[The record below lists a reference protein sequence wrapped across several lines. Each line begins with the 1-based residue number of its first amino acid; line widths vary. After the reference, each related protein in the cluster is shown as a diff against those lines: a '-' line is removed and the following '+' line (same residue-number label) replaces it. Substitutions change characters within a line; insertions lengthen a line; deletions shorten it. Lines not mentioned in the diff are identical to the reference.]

1 MLEVRG
7 SRPRTPEGSS
17 GKEDAKLQPC
27 LFQLTPACHPMHP
40 AYRAWVAVMQTPVT
54 HDLWPQ
60 GARGPPRGGLGVR
73 VSSLC
78 PFHYCPFASDQSSLI
93 YSNS

>member
-1 MLEVRG
+1 MLEVER

-17 GKEDAKLQPC
+17 GKEDASLQPC
-27 LFQLTPACHPMHP
+27 LFRLTPACQPMHP
-40 AYRAWVAVMQTPVT
+40 TYRACVAAMQTPVT
-54 HDLWPQ
+54 HDPRPQ
-60 GARGPPRGGLGVR
+60 GAHGPPRGGLGVR

-78 PFHYCPFASDQSSLI
+78 PFHYCPVASDQSSLI